1 MAQRQVRLVAFDL
14 DGTLLR
20 GATICEVLAEKFG
33 MLDRMRAIERLRDI
47 ADISGARREMLN
59 WYGNAPPAVL
69 CAELTRVEIAPGA
82 AEAFRLLATRGVPTV
97 IVSVTWTFAVE
108 WFARRFGAV
117 AWVGTSVTTA
127 GAIGH
132 FWPHDKPV
140 WLSGYAGDLGIELA
154 EVAAV
159 GDSHGDVPM
168 LATVGQPVFVGAQLP
183 IEISHALHK
192 PNADLR
198 EVAEII
204 LAR

>member
-1 MAQRQVRLVAFDL
+1 
-14 DGTLLR
+14 
-20 GATICEVLAEKFG
+20 
-33 MLDRMRAIERLRDI
+33 
-47 ADISGARREMLN
+47 
-59 WYGNAPPAVL
+59 
-69 CAELTRVEIAPGA
+69 
-82 AEAFRLLATRGVPTV
+82 
-97 IVSVTWTFAVE
+97 VTWIFAVE
-108 WFARRFGAV
+108 WFARRFGAA

-140 WLSGYAGDLGIELA
+140 WLSAYAGDLGIGLA

-168 LATVGQPVFVGAQLP
+168 LATVGHPVFVGTQLP

-192 PNADLR
+192 PHADLR

-204 LAR
+204 LA